1 MDDKKEDPKA
11 PAAPAGG
18 PEAKPPPSFSEE
30 PDALFRLRLAVVD
43 FIQDNVKNIGYVVGA
58 GLLVALVYGLWDSWH
73 KGRAEA
79 EFETIGFVDFK
90 MPKAA
95 QFSEYGI
102 VPADDPSDSTRLA
115 NVEKGAELY
124 ESAAK
129 EAHGAAAV
137 YAWLRAAETWRRLG
151 KEDRRLGA
159 LKAAFDV
166 NAGDLP
172 SYTAAQTYAG
182 ALVDGGKLDEAIA
195 VLQAESLRHTD
206 FYGEQILIQ
215 LAQTQIQA
223 GKAADAQATI
233 ATFQQKYPSSP
244 RTGRL
249 SSFLAAGGLAPA
261 APAVAPAAPGATPD
275 ATPAAPAPSGG

>member
-11 PAAPAGG
+11 PAAAPPGG

-43 FIQDNVKNIGYVVGA
+43 FFQDNLKNIGYLVGA
-58 GLLVALVYGLWDSWH
+58 GLLVALAYGLWDSWH

-102 VPADDPSDSTRLA
+102 VPADDPTDSTRLA

-124 ESAAK
+124 ENAAR

-137 YAWLRAAETWRRLG
+137 YAWLRAGETWKRLD
-151 KEDRRLGA
+151 KADRRLAA

-172 SYTAAQTYAG
+172 SYTAALAYSG
-182 ALVDGGKLDEAIA
+182 ALVDAGKTDEAIA
-195 VLQAESLRHTD
+195 VLQAEALRHDD
-206 FYGEQILIQ
+206 FYGEQVLIQ
-215 LAQTQIQA
+215 LAQTQLQA
-223 GKAADAQATI
+223 GKAQDAQATI

-244 RTGRL
+244 RASRL
-249 SSFLAAGGLAPA
+249 NTFLAAGGLAPVP
-261 APAVAPAAPGATPD
+261 APKAPDAAPAAP
-275 ATPAAPAPSGG
+275 SGG

>member
-11 PAAPAGG
+11 PAAPPAGG

-43 FIQDNVKNIGYVVGA
+43 FFQDNLKNIGYLVGA

-102 VPADDPSDSTRLA
+102 VPADDPTDATRLA

-137 YAWLRAAETWRRLG
+137 YGWLRAAEAWKRLG
-151 KEDRRLGA
+151 KEDRRVAA

-172 SYTAAQTYAG
+172 SYTAAQAYAG
-182 ALVDGGKLDEAIA
+182 ALVDAGKMDEAIA
-195 VLQAESLRHTD
+195 VLQAEALRHTD
-206 FYGEQILIQ
+206 FYGEQVLIQ

-223 GKAADAQATI
+223 GKAQDAQATI

-244 RTGRL
+244 RAGRL
-249 SSFLAAGGLAPA
+249 NAFLAAGGLAPIPVPATPGA
-261 APAVAPAAPGATPD
+261 APEGAPAAP
-275 ATPAAPAPSGG
+275 SGG